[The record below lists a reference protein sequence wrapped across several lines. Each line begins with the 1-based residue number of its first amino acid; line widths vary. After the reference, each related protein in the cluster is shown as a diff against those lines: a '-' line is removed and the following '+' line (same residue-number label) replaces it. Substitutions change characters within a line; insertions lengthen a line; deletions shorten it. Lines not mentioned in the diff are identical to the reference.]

1 MQVLEIFFGILNYAT
16 KQGPDFLIVAGE
28 HADGDADVA
37 ASSSVDVHVDAK
49 RDKRTSAR
57 HMVAT
62 GKT

>member
-1 MQVLEIFFGILNYAT
+1 M
-16 KQGPDFLIVAGE
+16 IVAGE